1 MGTATA
7 DSVVYIVDDDEAV
20 RDSLITLLEARGY
33 RTQAFAT
40 AEAFLESGAAPSLLG
55 CLLLDVNL
63 PGVGGLSLLQQIAH
77 ISPNLPV
84 LMMTGMGQVA
94 TAVQAMKAGA
104 LDFLEKPL
112 DADTLF
118 ALVDRALAASARA
131 TASAE
136 QRTRARAWLD
146 RLTPRERSVFDRLAQ
161 GKTNKQIA
169 AELKIS
175 PRTVEIHRANLMGK
189 LEATSVSDL
198 IRLSSSVSA
207 GPEAGN

>member
-63 PGVGGLSLLQQIAH
+63 PGVGGLSLLQQIAQ

>member
-33 RTQAFAT
+33 QTKAFAT
-40 AEAFLESGAAPSLLG
+40 AEAFLEAGAAPSLSG

-63 PGVGGLSLLQQIAH
+63 PGIGGLRLLQQIAQ
-77 ISPNLPV
+77 ISPHLPV

-118 ALVDRALAASARA
+118 ALVDRALDASARA
-131 TASAE
+131 TVSAE
-136 QRTRARAWLD
+136 QRSRARAWLD

-198 IRLSSSVSA
+198 IRLSSSVGA
-207 GPEAGN
+207 RPEAGN

>member
-1 MGTATA
+1 MGTAVA

-40 AEAFLESGAAPSLLG
+40 AEAFLESGAASSLPG

-63 PGVGGLSLLQQIAH
+63 PGVGGLSLLETIGQV
-77 ISPNLPV
+77 SPHLPV
-84 LMMTGMGQVA
+84 LMITGMGQVA

-112 DADTLF
+112 DADSLF
-118 ALVDRALAASARA
+118 ALVDRALAASAQA
-131 TASAE
+131 SASAE
-136 QRTRARAWLD
+136 QQAKAKAWLD
-146 RLTPRERSVFDRLAQ
+146 RLTPRERSVFDHLAK

-175 PRTVEIHRANLMGK
+175 PRTVEIHRANLLEK
-189 LEATSVSDL
+189 LGATSVSDL
-198 IRLSSSVSA
+198 IRLSSSMGA
-207 GPEAGN
+207 GPEAGS

>member
-7 DSVVYIVDDDEAV
+7 DSVIYIVDDDEAV

-40 AEAFLESGAAPSLLG
+40 AEAFLESGAAPSLSG

-63 PGVGGLSLLQQIAH
+63 PGVGGLSLLQQIAQ

-104 LDFLEKPL
+104 MDFLEKPL

-136 QRTRARAWLD
+136 QHSRARAWLD

-175 PRTVEIHRANLMGK
+175 PRTVEIHRANLMDK

-198 IRLSSSVSA
+198 IRLSSSMGA
-207 GPEAGN
+207 GPEAGS